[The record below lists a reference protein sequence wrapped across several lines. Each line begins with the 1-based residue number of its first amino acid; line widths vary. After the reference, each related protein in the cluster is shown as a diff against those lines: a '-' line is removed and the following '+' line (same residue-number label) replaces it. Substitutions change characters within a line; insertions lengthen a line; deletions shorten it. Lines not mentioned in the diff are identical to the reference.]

1 MRTMGL
7 LKMNPDEV
15 IPDSGRCPG
24 EKRALDITSGVSINS
39 CLNTGNNWPFQ
50 DPDYMGDDALVNA
63 KFNPNDGY
71 AIYFNRNS
79 KPASLFGDDLNGSV
93 LNHSVSLYEDKTR
106 DGMVEACCTI
116 TAILDD
122 EGEYDRRAFW
132 QVHRAVR
139 TELREVLRARRE
151 NYEDDDEDDSRMLSA
166 IDEESF
172 EDFFQN

>member
-1 MRTMGL
+1 
-7 LKMNPDEV
+7 
-15 IPDSGRCPG
+15 
-24 EKRALDITSGVSINS
+24 
-39 CLNTGNNWPFQ
+39 
-50 DPDYMGDDALVNA
+50 MGDDALVNA

-122 EGEYDRRAFW
+122 EGEHDRRAFW
-132 QVHRAVR
+132 
-139 TELREVLRARRE
+139 
-151 NYEDDDEDDSRMLSA
+151 
-166 IDEESF
+166 
-172 EDFFQN
+172 